1 MTGHDSTILRDTVA
15 YFAAVVVLVP
25 LFSRLGLGAV
35 LGYLA
40 AGIVIGPSLLGLVQD
55 PESASGLAEFGI
67 VLLLFVIGLELKPSR
82 LWSLRRDIFGLGAAQ
97 VVVCGLALTAAL
109 MALTSLSWQA
119 ALVVGLPLGLSS
131 TALVMQLLAEKDI
144 TNTPFGT
151 RSFAML
157 LFQDLAIVPLL
168 TIVAALSRV
177 PPPPEIPVALDATL
191 RLAANF
197 VSFEPLTVVP
207 GWLQALVT
215 AVALGL
221 LVLIGRYGLNPA
233 FRLIGQLRVREAF
246 AAAALLTVLGAAL
259 LMQSLGV
266 SMALGAFV
274 AGVMLAES
282 PYRHALEADIEPFR
296 GLLLGL
302 FFVSVGMTLDLNV
315 VRDQFGL
322 IVLLVLAVMATKTVV
337 IGLLARAFG
346 TGWLRAFQMGLL
358 LAQGGEFGFVLF
370 ASAQRGALITG
381 TAAQLFGA
389 VVTLSMVLT
398 PLLVRFAGRF
408 NPAEVPRTDLD
419 GPETAAP
426 QDAAARVLLVG
437 GGRFGQGAAQ
447 MLLARG
453 VEVIA
458 IDNDPELIDV
468 SRLFGNRVYFGD
480 GRRVDILR
488 AAGAE
493 TAQAVVLA
501 IDGKWDVGIIEPIRT
516 AFPDLKIVARV
527 YDRIHLLDLLRVH
540 PEVTAVREVF
550 DSGVAAGRATLEE
563 LGTPPET
570 IAAIEAEFRRRD
582 LERLELQLCSGDQLS
597 GAERLFRPGA
607 AFIPEAM
614 GEIPFAGPIDA
625 DEDVPSS
632 QAGLAVLQGEPV
644 RA

>member
-1 MTGHDSTILRDTVA
+1 MTGHDGTILRDTVA

-55 PESASGLAEFGI
+55 PESAAGLAEFGI

-82 LWSLRRDIFGLGAAQ
+82 LWSLRRDIFGLGASQ
-97 VVVCGLALTAAL
+97 VVVCGLALTAVL

-131 TALVMQLLAEKDI
+131 TALVMQLLAERDI

-151 RSFAML
+151 RSFSML

-177 PPPPEIPVALDATL
+177 PPPPEIPVALEATL
-191 RLAANF
+191 GLLSSLSGTPR
-197 VSFEPLTVVP
+197 LTVVP

-322 IVLLVLAVMATKTVV
+322 IVVLVLAVMATKTLV

-370 ASAQRGALITG
+370 AAAQQGALITG

-398 PLLVRFAGRF
+398 PLLVRFASRF
-408 NPAEVPRTDLD
+408 NPREVPRTDLD
-419 GPETAAP
+419 GPEAAAP

-437 GGRFGQGAAQ
+437 GGRFGQGVAQ

-453 VEVIA
+453 VEVVA

-501 IDGKWDVGIIEPIRT
+501 IDGKWDVAIIEPIRN
-516 AFPDLKIVARV
+516 AFPDLKIVART
-527 YDRIHLLDLLRVH
+527 YDRIHLLDLLRAH

-582 LERLELQLCSGDQLS
+582 GERLELQLCSGDQLS
-597 GAERLFRPGA
+597 GAERLFRPGV

-625 DEDVPSS
+625 DDGAPSP
-632 QAGLAVLQGEPV
+632 QAGLAVLQGEPE

>member
-1 MTGHDSTILRDTVA
+1 MNGHDGDMLRN
-15 YFAAVVVLVP
+15 AVVYFGAVVLLVP
-25 LFSRLGLGAV
+25 LFARLGLGAV

-40 AGIVIGPSLLGLVQD
+40 AGVVIGPSLLGLVRE
-55 PESASGLAEFGI
+55 PESAAGLAEFGI

-82 LWSLRRDIFGLGAAQ
+82 LWAMKRDIFGLGAAQ
-97 VVVCGLALTAAL
+97 VAACGLALTGVLLAV
-109 MALTSLSWQA
+109 TSLSWQA

-177 PPPPEIPVALDATL
+177 PPSADVPVALAATL
-191 RLAANF
+191 DLVRLVTPVA
-197 VSFEPLTVVP
+197 PLTVVP

-215 AVALGL
+215 AVALGA
-221 LVLIGRYGLNPA
+221 LVGLGRYALNPA

-282 PYRHALEADIEPFR
+282 PYRHALEADLEPFR

-302 FFVSVGMTLDLNV
+302 FFVSVGMTLDLRV
-315 VRDQFGL
+315 VAEHLGL
-322 IVLLVLAVMATKTVV
+322 VALLVVLVMLTKTFV

-370 ASAQRGALITG
+370 AQAERGLLIG
-381 TAAQLFGA
+381 HTAAQIFGA
-389 VVTLSMVLT
+389 VVTCSMVLT
-398 PLLVRFAGRF
+398 PLVVRFASRF
-408 NPAEVPRTDLD
+408 NPKEVPRDDLD
-419 GPETAAP
+419 GPEAVVHR
-426 QDAAARVLLVG
+426 DADARVVLVG
-437 GGRFGQGAAQ
+437 AGRVGQGVAQ

-453 VEVIA
+453 VEVVA

-468 SRLFGNRVYFGD
+468 SRLFGNRVYYGD

-493 TAQAVVLA
+493 GAQAIVMAL
-501 IDGKWDVGIIEPIRT
+501 DGKWDPAETLGPIRD
-516 AFPDLKIVARV
+516 AFPQAKLVARA
-527 YDRIHLLDLLRVH
+527 YDRIHLLDLLRA
-540 PEVTAVREVF
+540 EVDGATREMF
-550 DSGVAAGRATLEE
+550 DGSVALGRRTLE
-563 LGTPPET
+563 LLDTPPET

-582 LERLELQLCSGDQLS
+582 AERLELQLCSGEQLA
-597 GAERLFRPGA
+597 GAERLFRPGV
-607 AFIPEAM
+607 AFIPDAM
-614 GEIPFAGPIDA
+614 GEIPFSGPL
-625 DEDVPSS
+625 E
-632 QAGLAVLQGEPV
+632 EP
-644 RA
+644 AAA

>member
-1 MTGHDSTILRDTVA
+1 MTGHDGGILLDAVA
-15 YFAAVVVLVP
+15 YFAAVVLLVP

-40 AGIVIGPSLLGLVQD
+40 AGIVIGPSLLGLVHE
-55 PESASGLAEFGI
+55 PGSAAGLAEFGI

-97 VVVCGLALTAAL
+97 VVVCGLALTGVL
-109 MALTSLSWQA
+109 LVTTSLSWQA

-131 TALVMQLLAEKDI
+131 TALVMQLLAERDI

-151 RSFAML
+151 RSFSML

-177 PPPPEIPVALDATL
+177 PPPPGLPPALDGLQSLAL
-191 RLAANF
+191 RVTDFA
-197 VSFEPLTVVP
+197 PLTTMP
-207 GWLQALVT
+207 GWLQGVVT
-215 AVALGL
+215 VVALAL
-221 LVLIGRYGLNPA
+221 LVAIGRYGLNPA

-259 LMQSLGV
+259 LMQSLGL

-322 IVLLVLAVMATKTVV
+322 IVLLVIAVMATKTLV

-370 ASAQRGALITG
+370 ASAQRGALISG

-398 PLLVRFAGRF
+398 PLIVRFASRF

-419 GPETAAP
+419 GPETVAP

-447 MLLARG
+447 MLMARG
-453 VEVIA
+453 VEVVA
-458 IDNDPELIDV
+458 IDNDPDLIDV

-493 TAQAVVLA
+493 GAQALVLA
-501 IDGKWDVGIIEPIRT
+501 IDGKWDVAVIEPIRT
-516 AFPDLKIVARV
+516 AFPDLKIVART
-527 YDRIHLLDLLRVH
+527 YDRIHLLDLLRLH
-540 PEVTAVREVF
+540 PEVTGVREVF
-550 DSGVAAGRATLEE
+550 DGGVAAGRAALEV
-563 LGTPPET
+563 LGTDAET
-570 IAAIEAEFRRRD
+570 IAAIEDEFRRRD
-582 LERLELQLCSGDQLS
+582 TERLELQLCSGDQLS
-597 GAERLFRPGA
+597 GAERLFRPGV

-614 GEIPFAGPIDA
+614 GEIPFAGRIEEPEPPQGDPAFRI
-625 DEDVPSS
+625 
-632 QAGLAVLQGEPV
+632 LQGAPASV
-644 RA
+644 